1 VCGWPSC
8 IVVFVVFVVVIALVI
23 ILAVVMTT
31 SVWWGTI
38 VIILKYIIRV
48 RNSANTSDAPD
59 KEQYTGGEKKHPPRF
74 ATYHCVK
81 CIGLA
86 I

>member
-1 VCGWPSC
+1 
-8 IVVFVVFVVVIALVI
+8 
-23 ILAVVMTT
+23 
-31 SVWWGTI
+31 VWWGTI
-38 VIILKYIIRV
+38 VILLKYIIRV